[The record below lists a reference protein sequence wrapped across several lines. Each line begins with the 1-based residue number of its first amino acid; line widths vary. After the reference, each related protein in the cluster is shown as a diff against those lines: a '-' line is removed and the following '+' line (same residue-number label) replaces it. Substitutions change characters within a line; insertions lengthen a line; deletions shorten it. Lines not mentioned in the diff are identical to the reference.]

1 MWNNVSVNGQT
12 KRPRGGFKKRHA
24 ASDKAEHKRHEAKA
38 ASPEPEENLCLL
50 RATDGKKK
58 LSTVVSAKEVTR
70 FQLVRPHCRHNN
82 TTYCSLH
89 LVFIYVVVVVVV
101 QAYANLLKGNLDG
114 LKKRDKK
121 TAKAA
126 AAKAKK
132 SKQLLEE

>member
-1 MWNNVSVNGQT
+1 MLTFSDNGQT
-12 KRPRGGFKKRHA
+12 KQPRGGFKKRHA
-24 ASDKAEHKRHEAKA
+24 GTGKDHKKHKGKAS
-38 ASPEPEENLCLL
+38 SPEPEENLCLL
-50 RATDGKKK
+50 RATNGKKK

-70 FQLVRPHCRHNN
+70 FQLVRNQGYGIEWPLPL
-82 TTYCSLH
+82 SL
-89 LVFIYVVVVVVV
+89 

-132 SKQLLEE
+132 SKATA